1 MADVG
6 KSQNRQVGNLGNTP
20 AGQTG
25 YATGSRGNAYYE
37 FGSKVDAGS
46 RVGKDLNF
54 QSTGVTPAGAGFYA
68 TGGGQHYFELAAKVD
83 PSNRSSRSAGLFGGS
98 TGSGATQADTGP
110 LPIVTAGSTVVTHY
124 LMRARDPNCVTQ
136 PTYVYWTVTG
146 APDTTG
152 SQYVGPRCGGSPL
165 VDIVVEVTW
174 TT

>member
-6 KSQNRQVGNLGNTP
+6 KSQSRQVGNLGNSP

-37 FGSKVDAGS
+37 FGSQTDAGS
-46 RVGKDLNF
+46 RVGKDLGL
-54 QSTGVTPAGAGFYA
+54 QSTGVTPAGAGFHSS
-68 TGGGQHYFELAAKVD
+68 GGGQHYFELAAKVD
-83 PSNRSSRSAGLFGGS
+83 STNHVGKSVGLFGGS
-98 TGSGATQADTGP
+98 TGTGATQADTGP
-110 LPIVTAGSTVVTHY
+110 LPIVTAGSTTVTHY
-124 LMRARDPNCVTQ
+124 LMRARDPDCVTQ

-152 SQYVGPRCGGSPL
+152 SHYAGSRCGVDPL